1 MEVNY
6 FEVVKK
12 LLFGLVHRKMI
23 HSMSFYVLK
32 YNGLQTASEVIEV
45 TEDNYFEVT
54 EVTDIINWKMIPSM
68 GFCILK

>member
-1 MEVNY
+1 
-6 FEVVKK
+6 
-12 LLFGLVHRKMI
+12 MI

-54 EVTDIINWKMIPSM
+54 EVIDIIN
-68 GFCILK
+68 